1 MSKKNCPHCNGT
13 GKVTDHAKLGARLQ
27 RKREKAGLTLREVGN
42 AMGISIGYLSDLEH
56 GRKPWTITKVEFC
69 RRAIGLSA

>member
-27 RKREKAGLTLREVGN
+27 RQRNRAGLTLREVAK
-42 AMGISIGYLSDLEH
+42 AMGISVSYLSDLEH
-56 GRKPWTITKVEFC
+56 GRKLWTITKVEFY
-69 RRAIGLSA
+69 RQAIKT